1 MIPFHTANKKSV
13 TDAEMKEIYEKIK
26 TPVKRG
32 AVIKWE
38 NDFTDSPTVFQKDGI
53 FYMYFIAI
61 SKDCSVSGYETHL
74 ASSADLLHWDYR
86 GTIFRRNDLD
96 RWDSKQCAGYAAFKD
111 IAFDGTNALQPID
124 GKYYITYLA
133 GNSDGYEPDP
143 LYMGQAYTADPTNP
157 DAFTRFDEP
166 ILRPDDDDARD
177 METKTLYKSCLFR
190 DVLGVTGYP
199 YVNIY
204 NGKAQNHT
212 ERIFLA
218 VSEDGEHWERWGDR
232 AVLDMTLT
240 DPGTCIAGDPQIVCI
255 GDIYVMF
262 FFHFTAGRGAY
273 DTFACSR
280 DLVNWRVWDGEPLI
294 APTEEWENVHA
305 HKPWFIRHNGV
316 NYHFYCAVNKN
327 NERYIA
333 VATSK

>member
-13 TDAEMKEIYEKIK
+13 TDAEMNEIYEKIK

-86 GTIFRRNDLD
+86 GPIFRRNDLD

-111 IAFDGTNALQPID
+111 IAFDGTNALESI
-124 GKYYITYLA
+124 GGRYYITYLA

-157 DAFTRFDEP
+157 DAFTRFEEP

-190 DVLGVTGYP
+190 GVLGVTGYP

-204 NGKAQNHT
+204 NGKSQNHT

-333 VATSK
+333 VATSE

>member
-1 MIPFHTANKKSV
+1 MIPFRKNTLPAI
-13 TDAEMKEIYEKIK
+13 TDAEMTEIYEKIK
-26 TPVKRG
+26 TPVKHG

-38 NDFTDSPTVFQKDGI
+38 NDFTDSPTVFYRDGV

-61 SKDCSVSGYETHL
+61 SKDVKVSGYETHL
-74 ASSADLLHWDYR
+74 ASSVDLLHWEYR

-111 IAFDGTNALQPID
+111 IAFDGTNALESI
-124 GKYYITYLA
+124 GGRYYITYLA

-143 LYMGQAYTADPTNP
+143 LYMGQAYTDDPTNP
-157 DAFTRFDEP
+157 DAFTRFEEP

-204 NGKAQNHT
+204 NGKSQNHT

-218 VSEDGEHWERWGDR
+218 VSEDGEHWERYGDR
-232 AVLDMTLT
+232 AVLDMTRI
-240 DPGTCIAGDPQIVCI
+240 DPGTRIAGDPQIVCI

-316 NYHFYCAVNKN
+316 NYHFYCAVNQN

>member
-1 MIPFHTANKKSV
+1 MIPFRTQNFPGI
-13 TDAEMKEIYEKIK
+13 TDAEMTEIYEKIK
-26 TPVKRG
+26 TPVKHG
-32 AVIKWE
+32 AVIRWE
-38 NDFTDSPTVFQKDGI
+38 RDFTDSPTVFQKDGV

-61 SKDCSVSGYETHL
+61 SKDVNVSGYETHL
-74 ASSADLLHWDYR
+74 ASSVDLLHWDYR
-86 GTIFRRNDLD
+86 GTIFRRNDLN

-111 IAFDGTNALQPID
+111 IAYDGTNALEPI
-124 GKYYITYLA
+124 GGRYYITYLA

-143 LYMGQAYTADPTNP
+143 LYMGQAYTTDPTNP
-157 DAFTRFDEP
+157 DAFTRFEDP
-166 ILRPDDDDARD
+166 ILKPDDSDARD

-218 VSEDGEHWERWGDR
+218 VSDDGEHWERYGDR
-232 AVLDMTLT
+232 AVLDMTLM
-240 DPGTCIAGDPQIVCI
+240 DPNTHIAGDPQIVCI
-255 GDIYVMF
+255 GDIYVML
-262 FFHFTAGRGAY
+262 FFHFTSGRGAY
-273 DTFACSR
+273 NTFACSR
-280 DLVNWRVWDGEPLI
+280 DLVNWRVWEGDPLI

-305 HKPWFIRHNGV
+305 HKPWFVRHNGV

-333 VATSK
+333 VAASE

>member
-1 MIPFHTANKKSV
+1 MIPFRIHDLPAI
-13 TDAEMKEIYEKIK
+13 TDAEMTEIYEKIK
-26 TPVKRG
+26 TPVKHG
-32 AVIKWE
+32 AVIKWDD
-38 NDFTDSPTVFQKDGI
+38 DFTDSPTVFKKDGI

-74 ASSADLLHWDYR
+74 ASSTDLLHWDYR
-86 GTIFRRNDLD
+86 GTVFRRNDLN

-111 IAFDGTNALQPID
+111 IAYDGTNAPEPIN
-124 GKYYITYLA
+124 GSYYITYLA

-143 LYMGQAYTADPTNP
+143 LYMGQASTPDPTDP
-157 DAFTRFDEP
+157 DAFTRFDTP
-166 ILRPDDDDARD
+166 ILRPDDKDAREH
-177 METKTLYKSCLFR
+177 ETKTLYKSCLFR

-204 NGKAQNHT
+204 NGKAQDHT

-218 VSEDGEHWERWGDR
+218 VSEDGEHWERYGDR
-232 AVLDMTLT
+232 AVLDMTLI
-240 DPGTCIAGDPQIVCI
+240 DPGTHIAGDPQIICI
-255 GDIYVMF
+255 GDIYVML

-280 DLVNWRVWDGEPLI
+280 DLVNWRVWEGDALI

-305 HKPWFIRHNGV
+305 HKPWFVRHNGV
-316 NYHFYCAVNKN
+316 NYHFYCAVNSQ

-333 VATSK
+333 VAASE